1 MFAPCGI
8 RIESPSAA
16 VRPLRPQPKLG
27 EHHREV
33 LCGDIG
39 YDRAHFESLLA
50 CGVVAEQRSDL
61 YIPRCDPWSADTDTK
76 LAAMTARGRAAKP
89 PPHAIPRRSPLAKS
103 ADTIMDDLD
112 GDLEVLI

>member
-16 VRPLRPQPKLG
+16 VRQLRPQPKLG
-27 EHHREV
+27 EHTREV
-33 LCGDIG
+33 LCGDLG

-50 CGVVAEQRSDL
+50 CGVVAGQRSDL
-61 YIPRCDPWSADTDTK
+61 YIPRGDPWSADTDDK
-76 LAAMTARGRAAKP
+76 LAAMTTRAAKL